1 MYNSKINAYSKD
13 SLKSELSAADP
24 HRIIQMLMQGALD
37 RIAAAKGHIERKDM
51 SGKSL
56 CISKASAI
64 IISLLNSLDH
74 THSPDLSNN
83 LADLYMYMNDKL
95 NEATITND
103 TKNLDEVSFLLQE
116 IKSAWDQIKPDYG
129 YEEGL
134 KISVGA

>member
-1 MYNSKINAYSKD
+1 MYNAKINAYSRD
-13 SLKSELSAADP
+13 SLRSELSAADP

-51 SGKSL
+51 AGKSL

-64 IISLLNSLDH
+64 IVSLLNSLDH
-74 THSPDLSNN
+74 APAPELSQN
-83 LADLYMYMNDKL
+83 LADLYLYMNDKL

-103 TKNLDEVSFLLQE
+103 PKNLEEVSFLLTE

-129 YEEGL
+129 YQQGMKL
-134 KISVGA
+134 SVGA